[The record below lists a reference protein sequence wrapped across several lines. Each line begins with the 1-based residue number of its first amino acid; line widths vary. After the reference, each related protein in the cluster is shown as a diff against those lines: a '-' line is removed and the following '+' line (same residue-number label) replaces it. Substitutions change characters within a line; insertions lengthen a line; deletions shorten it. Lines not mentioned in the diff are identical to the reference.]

1 MRLDDKTREEAAAW
15 FSALR
20 RGPMPIEERAAFDA
34 WRADPVHQAALN
46 HMHELWGEVSAIKEL
61 GVTVPPARPAVRRFA
76 TPSGSALAL
85 LVAGIG

>member
-1 MRLDDKTREEAAAW
+1 MRLDEQTREEAAAW

-20 RGPMPIEERAAFDA
+20 RGPMSIDERAAFDA

-61 GVTVPPARPAVRRFA
+61 GVTVPPARPVVRRFA
-76 TPSGSALAL
+76 PAAAARQRSPALTA
-85 LVAGIG
+85 V